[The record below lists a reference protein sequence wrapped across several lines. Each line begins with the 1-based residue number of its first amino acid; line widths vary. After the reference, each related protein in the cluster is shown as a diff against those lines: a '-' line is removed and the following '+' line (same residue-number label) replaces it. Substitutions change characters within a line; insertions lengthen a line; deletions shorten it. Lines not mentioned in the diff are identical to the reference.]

1 MDRSKRIRINDF
13 LARKETP
20 VITLSFPPSSGH
32 RAAWRHG
39 GVPTATIQPIVPTAG
54 SPACNHNGNG
64 TTEPAM

>member
-32 RAAWRHG
+32 RTPGGMAAWRRADGDYSANSAHG
-39 GVPTATIQPIVPTAG
+39 RT
-54 SPACNHNGNG
+54 
-64 TTEPAM
+64 

>member
-32 RAAWRHG
+32 RAAWRRADRDYSANSAHG
-39 GVPTATIQPIVPTAG
+39 RLPGMQP
-54 SPACNHNGNG
+54 
-64 TTEPAM
+64 